1 MSLTTSPQVRLSR
14 RRWLNRCLY
23 GLLALEVLYVLAFEW
38 AARSGNLAR
47 WIDRRPEKI
56 AIAFASAH
64 SYFPFRVSASGLE
77 LHGQTPKLRW
87 RLRADRASGWISP
100 LGLLRRTVRFPR
112 IEAHGGEFWLR
123 REAVGP
129 AGPGDDAVSAAREA
143 RMPPLAALAPLATP
157 RPAPTRP
164 KWSFELPRVAA
175 TGFREVWLGQL
186 RLAGEFGAAGSFSM
200 FAGRELEVG
209 PTRLSY
215 SGVRASIGEAEV
227 GSGLGG
233 GADLR
238 IARYPF
244 KEERGLA
251 ALRFLSGSADV
262 EGALAEQALLGLFL
276 SRAPWLSFGSTMG
289 QLQAHLE
296 AERGELRPG
305 TRVEFQHPRLE
316 MRAFDFRA
324 EGDARIHFAVRAKE
338 TPGAVA
344 AVLEVSFDDFAVR
357 AGEERRP
364 QFVGSGLSL
373 VATTSERE
381 LERVL
386 DSSRVRIDLGT
397 ARIPDL
403 AAFGAWIP
411 SSSGLSL
418 VGGSGTLIGSFDADL
433 AANDARGEF
442 VAAIDSAAV
451 RFRDLD
457 LRGGIR
463 VDLHIPKGDLARRSF
478 DLTGTQLRLHD
489 FRSPQAEAAGPAA
502 ASASGGWWAHFT
514 LADGK
519 LQLPPEAAASGRFEV
534 NLRDSVPLL
543 GLFETRKELP
553 RWVERLLTVEDIRAG
568 GRLSW
573 SPAETALG
581 DLSTQIS
588 NATLRAR
595 MRFGTGSRK
604 GVLMVEWHRLALG
617 LRIDNAAKQWKFA
630 GVREWFAKSDLGSS
644 RSAARGDSPI
654 SEAALAHAEL
664 VGSGHDP
671 RVELPKVGFQYEVV
685 PGSSVRGELDGDP
698 GPEVAAVI
706 ALPNVAASNS
716 LRLAAADLVDGRAI
730 PIGSY
735 ELAPGLRVLSL
746 TIVERE
752 VIAKLA
758 ASATSGSAEKAEATQ
773 PLHWRPLAAAPKAH
787 RP

>member
-1 MSLTTSPQVRLSR
+1 MASAPHAPNIWRPWLR
-14 RRWLNRCLY
+14 RA
-23 GLLALEVLYVLAFEW
+23 LLALAVLELAYVLAFEW
-38 AARSGNLAR
+38 AARSGRLAQ

-56 AIAFASAH
+56 AISFAAAR
-64 SYFPFRVSASGLE
+64 SYFPFWISASALE
-77 LHGQTPKLRW
+77 LHGQTPRLRW

-100 LGLLRRTVRFPR
+100 LGLLRRTVRFPH

-123 REAVGP
+123 REAVEP
-129 AGPGDDAVSAAREA
+129 AGSGDEAASAAREA
-143 RMPPLAALAPLATP
+143 RMPPLAALPPLATP
-157 RPAPTRP
+157 RPAPMRP
-164 KWSFELPRVAA
+164 KWSFELPRVEA

-186 RLAGEFGAAGSFSM
+186 RLAGEFGASGSFSM

-251 ALRFLSGSADV
+251 ALRFLSGSADI

-276 SRAPWLSFGSTMG
+276 SRAPWLSFGPTMG
-289 QLQAHLE
+289 RLQAHLE
-296 AERGELRPG
+296 AEGGELHPG

-324 EGDARIHFAVRAKE
+324 EGDARIHFAVPAKQA
-338 TPGAVA
+338 PGGLA

-373 VATTSERE
+373 VATTGERE

-386 DSSRVRIDLGT
+386 DSSHVRIDLGT

-403 AAFGAWIP
+403 AAFSAWIP
-411 SSSGLSL
+411 QSSGLSL

-451 RFRDLD
+451 RYRGLD
-457 LRGGIR
+457 LRGGIGVEVR
-463 VDLHIPKGDLARRSF
+463 IPKGDLARRNF
-478 DLTGTQLRLHD
+478 DLSGTRLNLLD
-489 FRSPQAEAAGPAA
+489 FRIPQAEAAGPNSVPAER
-502 ASASGGWWAHFT
+502 GWWAHFT
-514 LADGK
+514 LADGR

-543 GLFETRKELP
+543 GLFETHKQLP
-553 RWVERLLTVEDIRAG
+553 RWVERLLTIEDIRAG
-568 GRLSW
+568 GRLAW
-573 SPAETALG
+573 TPAETTLD
-581 DLSTQIS
+581 DLSTQLR
-588 NATLRAR
+588 NATLLAR
-595 MRFGTGSRK
+595 IRFGAGSRK

-617 LRIDNAAKQWKFA
+617 LRIDNAEKQWKFA
-630 GVREWFAKSDLGSS
+630 GVRDWFASSDLGSS
-644 RSAARGDSPI
+644 RAAAPGDSPI

-664 VGSGHDP
+664 MGGGHLP
-671 RVELPKVGFQYEVV
+671 GVALPKVEFEYEVV
-685 PGSSVRGELDGDP
+685 PGSAVRGELDGDP

-706 ALPNVAASNS
+706 ALPNVAAPKS

-730 PIGSY
+730 PIGSHM
-735 ELAPGLRVLSL
+735 LAPGSRVLSL
-746 TIVERE
+746 RIVERE
-752 VIAKLA
+752 VIAEIALES
-758 ASATSGSAEKAEATQ
+758 SARPQGEPPT
-773 PLHWRPLAAAPKAH
+773 PLHWRPLATAREAH
-787 RP
+787 RR

>member
-1 MSLTTSPQVRLSR
+1 MASAPQAPHTWRPWLR
-14 RRWLNRCLY
+14 RA
-23 GLLALEVLYVLAFEW
+23 LLALSVLELAYVLAFEW
-38 AARSGNLAR
+38 AARSGSLAQ

-56 AIAFASAH
+56 AISFAAAH
-64 SYFPFRVSASGLE
+64 SYFPFWITTSSLE
-77 LHGQTPKLRW
+77 LHGQTPRLRW

-123 REAVGP
+123 REAAGL
-129 AGPGDDAVSAAREA
+129 AGPGDDAVSAVREA
-143 RMPPLAALAPLATP
+143 RMPPLEALAPLATP

-233 GADLR
+233 AADLR

-251 ALRFLSGSADV
+251 ALQFLSGSADV
-262 EGALAEQALLGLFL
+262 QGALAEQALLGLFL

-324 EGDARIHFAVRAKE
+324 EGDARIHFAVPAKPV
-338 TPGAVA
+338 PGGA
-344 AVLEVSFDDFAVR
+344 ATVLEVSFDDFAVR
-357 AGEERRP
+357 AGEEKRP

-373 VATTSERE
+373 VATTGERA

-386 DSSRVRIDLGT
+386 DSSHVRIDLGT

-411 SSSGLSL
+411 PSSGLSL

-463 VDLHIPKGDLARRSF
+463 VELHIPKGDLARRTF
-478 DLTGTQLRLHD
+478 DLSGTRLRLHD

-502 ASASGGWWAHFT
+502 ALATGGWWAHFT

-519 LQLPPEAAASGRFEV
+519 LQLPPEATASGRFEV

-568 GRLSW
+568 GRLAW
-573 SPAETALG
+573 TPAETALD
-581 DLSTQIS
+581 DLSTQFRD
-588 NATLRAR
+588 ATLRAR
-595 MRFGTGSRK
+595 MRFGAGSRR

-630 GVREWFAKSDLGSS
+630 GVRDWFASTDLGSS
-644 RSAARGDSPI
+644 RAAAPGDSPI

-664 VGSGHDP
+664 VGAGHDP
-671 RVELPKVGFQYEVV
+671 RVELPKVGFDYEVV
-685 PGSSVRGELDGDP
+685 PGSAVRGELDGDP

-706 ALPNVAASNS
+706 ALPNVAAPKS

-730 PIGSY
+730 PIGSH
-735 ELAPGLRVLSL
+735 ELAPGSRVLSL
-746 TIVERE
+746 RIVERE
-752 VIAKLA
+752 VIAEIALESSKRPDGKPPA
-758 ASATSGSAEKAEATQ
+758 
-773 PLHWRPLAAAPKAH
+773 PLHWRPLATAH
-787 RP
+787 EARRR